1 MDAYPLLDFLV
12 RHGRRL
18 AQILAAATFA
28 AGLAAGWLQDA
39 WLWGLAGAVAGALV
53 YGLVASY
60 AELIRLVTDMLM
72 PK

>member
-18 AQILAAATFA
+18 AVVLAVATLA
-28 AGLAAGWLQDA
+28 AGLTAGWLLDA
-39 WLWGLAGAVAGALV
+39 WFWGLAGAVGGLLI

>member
-1 MDAYPLLDFLV
+1 MNAYPLLDFIV
-12 RHGRRL
+12 RHGRNL
-18 AQILAAATFA
+18 AIGLGAAAFA
-28 AGLAAGWLQDA
+28 AGLATAWAEQA
-39 WLWGLAGAVAGALV
+39 WLWGVGGAVVGVLV

>member
-18 AQILAAATFA
+18 AAVLALATLAAGMT
-28 AGLAAGWLQDA
+28 AGWLQDA
-39 WLWGLAGAVAGALV
+39 WLWSLAGATGGALV

>member
-1 MDAYPLLDFLV
+1 MDAYPILDFLV
-12 RHGRRL
+12 RQGRRL
-18 AQILAAATFA
+18 AVILAITVFA
-28 AGLAAGWLQDA
+28 AGMAAGWSQDS
-39 WLWGLAGAVAGALV
+39 WLWGLAGAVAGVLV

>member
-18 AQILAAATFA
+18 AVILALTTLA
-28 AGLAAGWLQDA
+28 AGLTAGWQQDA
-39 WLWGLAGAVAGALV
+39 WLWGLAGAVGGAVV